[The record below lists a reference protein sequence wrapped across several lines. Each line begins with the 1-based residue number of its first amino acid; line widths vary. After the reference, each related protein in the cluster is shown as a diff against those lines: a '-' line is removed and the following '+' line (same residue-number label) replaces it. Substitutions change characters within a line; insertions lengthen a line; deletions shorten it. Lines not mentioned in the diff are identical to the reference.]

1 MVAEYI
7 IIYDG
12 ECGICNYFA
21 GWVAKN
27 SSANVF
33 ETIPYKKVDFN
44 TLPEGYT
51 PELAMETVLLVER
64 STQRVYS
71 KAKAVFI
78 ILRHTK
84 GLWKIIGRLFANKF
98 SSTLFNPLYSF
109 IARNRSKIS
118 RIFGLQNCRI
128 GS

>member
-1 MVAEYI
+1 MKTKYI

-33 ETIPYKKVDFN
+33 EILPYKKVDSN
-44 TLPEGYT
+44 TLPSGYT
-51 PELAMETVLLVER
+51 PELAMETVLLVEH
-64 STQRVYS
+64 STERVYS
-71 KAKAVFI
+71 KANAVFL

-84 GLWKIIGRLFANKF
+84 GFWKITGRLFGNKF
-98 SSTLFNPLYSF
+98 SSLFFNPLYSY
-109 IARNRSKIS
+109 IARNRSRIS
-118 RIFGLQNCRI
+118 RILGLQNCRI
-128 GS
+128 DK

>member
-1 MVAEYI
+1 MGTKYI

-21 GWVAKN
+21 SWVAKN

-33 ETIPYKKVDFN
+33 EILPYKEVDFN
-44 TLPEGYT
+44 SLPEGYT
-51 PELAMETVLLVER
+51 SELAMETVLLVEH
-64 STQRVYS
+64 STKRVYS

-84 GLWKIIGRLFANKF
+84 GFWKITGRLFDNKF
-98 SSTLFNPLYSF
+98 STLLFNPLYSY
-109 IARNRSKIS
+109 IARNRSRIS

-128 GS
+128 DK